1 MAQLTQPVNE
11 QDHTI
16 GPANA
21 PVTLVEYGD
30 FECPHCL
37 EAYPIVK
44 SIKAQLG
51 DQLHYVFR
59 HFPLTMDHPNAQKAA
74 ESAEAAAQQ
83 GKFWQM
89 HDLLFENQARFSL
102 ETFVELAR
110 QLGINPEWFQTA
122 LAEDRFAEQVLAD
135 FNSGVRSGVNG
146 TPTFFING
154 ERYDGIWNQG
164 DSLLQA
170 LQEAA
175 EQNVR

>member
-1 MAQLTQPVNE
+1 MPQLTQPVNE
-11 QDHTI
+11 QDHSI
-16 GPANA
+16 GPVDA

-37 EAYPIVK
+37 EAFPIVK
-44 SIKAQLG
+44 SIVAQMG
-51 DQLHYVFR
+51 DQLRYVFR

-74 ESAEAAAQQ
+74 ESAEAAAHQ

-89 HDLLFENQARFSL
+89 HDLLFENQSRFGL

-110 QLGINPEWFQTA
+110 QLDIDADWFRTA
-122 LAEDRFAEQVLAD
+122 LAEDRFAEQVRAD

-154 ERYDGIWNQG
+154 ERYDGIWNEG
-164 DSLLQA
+164 DYLLEA
-170 LQEAA
+170 LQEVA